1 MISSFMRILAML
13 GLLALTACTSGMVL
27 GGQASCSGS
36 TVLLTQVTGECTR
49 DIDELSEA
57 TDESIAV
64 QTADIAPFATVEYE
78 LTVETGRVAIT
89 LNDFHGNEQTSEAAP
104 GSPAT
109 GSVRIQL
116 DPLNRI
122 NFKLA
127 PLDGSAEGVRYQLNF
142 VCDCM
147 P

>member
-1 MISSFMRILAML
+1 LFASLFRVLALL

-36 TVLLTQVTGECTR
+36 TLLLTQVTGECTR
-49 DIDELSEA
+49 DIDELSEVA
-57 TDESIAV
+57 DESIAV

-89 LNDFHGNEQTSEAAP
+89 FTDFHGNEQTTEATP

-109 GSVRIQL
+109 GSVRLQL

-127 PLDGSAEGVRYQLNF
+127 PLDGPAADVSYQLNF